1 MASSIE
7 KGCTNCRKTDGI
19 SVKKCSAC
27 GGAYYCSQECQKAD
41 WKRHKKDCNY
51 GATDIHFRANRAFKK
66 HKHAILDLATVSGRG
81 VVAYSKKGII
91 GFHTSH
97 TSLGLK
103 DLEGQKWLERLMSQ
117 QVTADTNH
125 EEYNVL
131 ICYIE
136 GTEYSIK
143 AISVMVTN

>member
-1 MASSIE
+1 MASSIK
-7 KGCTNCRKTDGI
+7 KGCTYCRKLDGI

-27 GGAYYCSQECQKAD
+27 GGAYYCSRECQKAD

-51 GATDIHFRANRAFKK
+51 GTTDIHFRANRAFKK

-81 VVAYSKKGII
+81 VVAYSKEGII
-91 GFHTSH
+91 GFYKSH

-103 DLEGQKWLERLMSQ
+103 DPEGVKWLKILMSQ
-117 QVTADTNH
+117 QVTADANQ
-125 EEYNVL
+125 EEYNIL

-136 GTEYSIK
+136 DAKYSIK
-143 AISVMVTN
+143 AISVMVTD